1 MQGSWL
7 NLVFTV
13 SNKFK
18 FVNNEIVCCNYMTI
32 KTVIETEF
40 CLTPN
45 RNSAKGKKI
54 SISQVTRDEN
64 NESLLPQKD

>member
-1 MQGSWL
+1 M
-7 NLVFTV
+7 
-13 SNKFK
+13 K
-18 FVNNEIVCCNYMTI
+18 I
-32 KTVIETEF
+32 KTVIETEC

-45 RNSAKGKKI
+45 RNSAKGKEI